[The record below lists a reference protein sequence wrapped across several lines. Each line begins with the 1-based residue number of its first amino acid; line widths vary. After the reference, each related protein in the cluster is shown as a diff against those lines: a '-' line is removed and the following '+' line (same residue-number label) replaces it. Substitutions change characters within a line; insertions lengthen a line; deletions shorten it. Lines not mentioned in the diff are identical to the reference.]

1 MPRLLKTIENWSKLS
16 PQHPCIIE
24 AETGQSISYQQC
36 LQAIYALHDAFGDSP
51 RCIAMMLPG
60 GIATALTWL
69 SALTGGHTLVPLS
82 PDATDSEKAALT
94 RRYRPDLLIVEERAD
109 AQGFDHPTA
118 TVLTRH
124 QIMASVGAGS
134 PRPCVGKPDASG
146 AWADA
151 GAVNRSLPTGRVCL
165 HTSGSTGEPKGVLL
179 NEQQIVWAAEHIRAS
194 HQLTSQDIGLS
205 VLPFFHVNA
214 PVVSLCTSLLAG
226 STVVI
231 ARRFSRQQF
240 WSWIDRYQIT
250 WASIVPT
257 IVAILLGT
265 EKPAFLPGPLRFVRT
280 ASAPLPVVHLRSFE
294 EKFGIPV
301 IETYGLSEAASQVT
315 ANPVPPG
322 THKPGSV
329 GQPTGVELRICQPVT
344 ISERQQGQQGQQ
356 DLRAMESGE
365 VGEICVRGPSVIA
378 AYQGNASRQSFQDG
392 WFRTGDLG
400 YQDADCYVYITG
412 RLREVINRG
421 GENIAPREIEE
432 VLLSHAGVHEAAVV
446 GRPDPL
452 YGEVVVA
459 YVVMQLEPEYAG
471 SRVAVAT
478 RTVNTLVTQTAIK
491 QELQQFAAHHLSH
504 PKVPVDI
511 IVVEQLPRTASGKI
525 ARQVLREQEQQRG

>member
-1 MPRLLKTIENWSKLS
+1 MPTLLKHIEKWSALS
-16 PQHPCIIE
+16 PQHTCIIE
-24 AETGQSISYQQC
+24 AETAQSISYQQC
-36 LQAIYALHDAFGDSP
+36 LRAIYALQDAFGNSP
-51 RCIAMMLPG
+51 RCIAIMLPG
-60 GIATALTWL
+60 NIAAALTWL

-94 RRYRPDLLIVEERAD
+94 RRYGPDLLIVEARAD
-109 AQGFDHPTA
+109 AEGFANPTA
-118 TVLTRH
+118 SVLTR
-124 QIMASVGAGS
+124 QEIMELVEYAGRDQATGGRDKSV
-134 PRPCVGKPDASG
+134 
-146 AWADA
+146 
-151 GAVNRSLPTGRVCL
+151 PTGGVCL

-179 NEQQIVWAAEHIRAS
+179 DESQIAWAAEHIRAS

-214 PVVSLCTSLLAG
+214 PVVSLCASLLAG

-231 ARRFSRQQF
+231 ARRFSRQHF

-257 IVAILLGT
+257 IVAMLLST
-265 EKPAFLPGPLRFVRT
+265 EKPAFLPGTLRFVRT
-280 ASAPLPVVHLRSFE
+280 ASAPLPVVHLLAFE

-322 THKPGSV
+322 MHKPGSV
-329 GQPTGVELRICQPVT
+329 GQPTGVELRICQPAT
-344 ISERQQGQQGQQ
+344 MNERQSG
-356 DLRAMESGE
+356 LRRIASGA
-365 VGEICVRGPSVIA
+365 VGEICVRGPGVIE
-378 AYQGNASRQSFQDG
+378 AYQGNAGRQSFQDG

-400 YQDADCYVYITG
+400 YQDEDGYVYITG

-432 VLLSHAGVHEAAVV
+432 VLLGHAAVHEAAVV

-459 YVVMQLEPEYAG
+459 YVVMRSEPEYSG

-478 RTVNTLVTQTAIK
+478 RTVDALATQTAIK
-491 QELQQFAAHHLSH
+491 QELQQFAAQHLSH

>member
-1 MPRLLKTIENWSKLS
+1 MSRLLNYIEKWSAFL
-16 PQHPCIIE
+16 PQHICIVE
-24 AETGQSISYQQC
+24 TETGQSISYQQC
-36 LQAIYALHDAFGDSP
+36 LRSIYALQDAFGNSP

-60 GIATALTWL
+60 SIAAAITWL
-69 SALTGGHTLVPLS
+69 GALTGGHTLVPLS
-82 PDATDSEKAALT
+82 PEATDSEKAALT
-94 RRYRPDLLIVEERAD
+94 RRYRPDMLIVEQYAD
-109 AQGFDHPTA
+109 AQGFANPA
-118 TVLTRH
+118 
-124 QIMASVGAGS
+124 ASVFTRQEIMELVEDAKHDICS
-134 PRPCVGKPDASG
+134 DTPCGCHVHHIL
-146 AWADA
+146 
-151 GAVNRSLPTGRVCL
+151 RSSTGRVCL
-165 HTSGSTGEPKGVLL
+165 HTSGSTGEPKGVMLS
-179 NEQQIVWAAEHIRAS
+179 EPQIVWAAEYIRAS

-214 PVVSLCTSLLAG
+214 PVVSLCASLLAG

-257 IVAILLGT
+257 IVAMLLGT

-329 GQPTGVELRICQPVT
+329 GQPTGVELRICQPAT
-344 ISERQQGQQGQQ
+344 ISERQQGLQGLQGS
-356 DLRAMESGE
+356 ASGE
-365 VGEICVRGPSVIA
+365 VGEICVRGPGVIA
-378 AYQGNASRQSFQDG
+378 AYQGNASQQSFQDG

-400 YQDADCYVYITG
+400 YQDQDGYVYITG

-432 VLLSHAGVHEAAVV
+432 VLLSHAEVHEAAVV
-446 GRPDPL
+446 GRPDSL

-459 YVVMQLEPEYAG
+459 YVVMQPEPEYAG
-471 SRVAVAT
+471 GGVAVAT
-478 RTVNTLVTQTAIK
+478 RKVNTLATQTAIK
-491 QELQQFAAHHLSH
+491 QELQGFAAQHLSH

-525 ARQVLREQEQQRG
+525 ARQLLREQEQQRG